1 MRFLSNAIV
10 STRDAKTRELSLI
23 SRYLIAH
30 EGIYGLCLGTICLH
44 GLLPREQQVSRSMA
58 IQLAF
63 ELLDMSVDD
72 LHDILLADWHLED
85 IAGLAHAHVG
95 EHSVQDLV
103 SLGDRA
109 LDQTRLVYPDCFYR
123 E

>member
-10 STRDAKTRELSLI
+10 STRDAKTRELSPI
-23 SRYLIAH
+23 SRYLVTH
-30 EGIYGLCLGTICLH
+30 EGIYVLCLGTIY
-44 GLLPREQQVSRSMA
+44 
-58 IQLAF
+58 
-63 ELLDMSVDD
+63 
-72 LHDILLADWHLED
+72 LHDILLANRHLED
-85 IAGLAHAHVG
+85 IAGLARAHVG

-109 LDQTRLVYPDCFYR
+109 LDQTRLVYRDCFYR